1 MSEVNAKSQIVA
13 PGELYKMRWWAA
25 GQLDLICKKIDA
37 VNAEWSKDWLANGEN
52 HLTQAALASAWPRK
66 QEILADWRQVSGA
79 GAQTFWMKIPSRHLE
94 HLQHAMFTASGP
106 ASISSNSK
114 GVIGKSVA
122 SQAWEEY
129 LGKLTDLL
137 SPAQIDISAG
147 VPPQN
152 LFKAWSGAVQL
163 EIQWCGVKLVL
174 VLNQACVE
182 QLLGP
187 DVLAEDENKRRL
199 SRTAPTS
206 KLLSIAQ
213 AVQHKKVR
221 VRVEL
226 SSCDIELG
234 NLQQIQVGD
243 VIPLPHGLEQPLQ
256 VKFASGE
263 ALCLAFL
270 GTRATKKAIE
280 VLAPSSATKA

>member
-1 MSEVNAKSQIVA
+1 MSEVNAKSQILT
-13 PGELYKMRWWAA
+13 PGEVHKMRWWAA

-37 VNAEWSKDWLANGEN
+37 VNADWSKDWLANGES
-52 HLTQAALASAWPRK
+52 HSAQAKLASVSLNK
-66 QEILADWRQVSGA
+66 QETLAVWRQVSGA
-79 GAQTFWMKIPSRHLE
+79 GAQVFWMQIPPRHLE
-94 HLQHAMFTASGP
+94 HLQDVMFSASGST
-106 ASISSNSK
+106 SISSKSK
-114 GVIGKSVA
+114 GAIGKSVA

-129 LGKLTDLL
+129 LGKLSDLL
-137 SPAQIDISAG
+137 SPAQVDMSAG

-163 EIQWCGVKLVL
+163 EMQWCGVKLVL

-187 DVLAEDENKRRL
+187 DVLAEGENKRKL
-199 SRTAPTS
+199 LRTAPTS
-206 KLLSIAQ
+206 KLHSIAQ
-213 AVQHKKVR
+213 AVQHKRVR
-221 VRVEL
+221 IRVEL
-226 SSCDIELG
+226 SPCDIELG

-270 GTRATKKAIE
+270 GTRENKKAIE
-280 VLAPSSATKA
+280 VLAPAPATKS

>member
-1 MSEVNAKSQIVA
+1 M
-13 PGELYKMRWWAA
+13 PGEVHKLRWWGA
-25 GQLDLICKKIDA
+25 GQLDLICKKID
-37 VNAEWSKDWLANGEN
+37 VLNGGWSKDWLANGES
-52 HLTQAALASAWPRK
+52 HSAIAKLASESPNK
-66 QEILADWRQVSGA
+66 QEILADWRQVSGV
-79 GAQTFWMKIPSRHLE
+79 GAQTFWMQIPSRHLE
-94 HLQHAMFTASGP
+94 HLQHAMFTASGS
-106 ASISSNSK
+106 ASISPNSK
-114 GVIGKSVA
+114 GVVGKSVA
-122 SQAWEEY
+122 DQAWEDY
-129 LGKLTDLL
+129 LGRLTDLL
-137 SPAQIDISAG
+137 SSARVDISAG

-152 LFKAWSGAVQL
+152 LFKTWSGAVQL

-174 VLNQACVE
+174 VLSQACVE

-187 DVLAEDENKRRL
+187 DVLAESENKRRL

-221 VRVEL
+221 IRVEL

-243 VIPLPHGLEQPLQ
+243 VIPLPHGLEQALQ
-256 VKFASGE
+256 VKFASGD

-280 VLAPSSATKA
+280 VLAPSPATKA